1 MNKQKFIKI
10 VKNYNNISEEDRN
23 KLHEIVK
30 AYPYSQILHT
40 LIAKA
45 NHDAKTSIAGQTLN
59 YAAMY
64 ATDRAILK
72 HVIQSKPV
80 IPEQP
85 VVSESK
91 PVVSESKP
99 VVAEDH
105 EPAIVVKE
113 KERFTAN
120 YSEDDAVSD
129 ELRDKVLGD
138 LEALKKSKE
147 SYLEWEADHPE
158 KKVVKRKAVRKTT
171 KKTTAS
177 ETKAAP
183 KKAKATTASSTKT
196 STKKKAAATKKETK
210 AKAATKAKKS
220 TTKKKSASEES
231 ALSTERTPQ
240 EEQYKLIEQFISAE
254 PKIKAKPKA
263 SSEPQEDLS
272 ENSTHFNDDLVSENL
287 AKILISQ
294 GKKDKAIDI
303 YKKLIWKFP
312 QKKSYFATQIKDL
325 QK

>member
-72 HVIQSKPV
+72 HVIQSQPV

-85 VVSESK
+85 IVSE
-91 PVVSESKP
+91 PESIA
-99 VVAEDH
+99 AEEH
-105 EPAIVVKE
+105 EPAVVVTE
-113 KERFTAN
+113 KERFTAT
-120 YSEDDAVSD
+120 YSNEDSVSD

-147 SYLEWEADHPE
+147 SYLEWEAEHPE

-171 KKTTAS
+171 KKTTAA
-177 ETKAAP
+177 ETKATP
-183 KKAKATTASSTKT
+183 KKAKSTTASAKT
-196 STKKKAAATKKETK
+196 ATKKKAALAKKETK
-210 AKAATKAKKS
+210 PKATTKTKKT
-220 TTKKKSASEES
+220 TTKKKSTSEDKTIS
-231 ALSTERTPQ
+231 AERTPQ
-240 EEQYKLIEQFISAE
+240 EEQNKLIEQFISAE